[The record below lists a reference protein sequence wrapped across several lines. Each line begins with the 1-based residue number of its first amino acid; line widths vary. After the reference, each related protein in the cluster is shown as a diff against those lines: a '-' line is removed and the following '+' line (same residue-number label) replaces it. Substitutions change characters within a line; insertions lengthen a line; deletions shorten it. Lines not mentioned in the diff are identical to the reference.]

1 MIAPDNMNI
10 LAINWR
16 CIKNPEM
23 GGAEIHF
30 HEIFKRIAAKGHN
43 VTLVAHKFTGAPEE
57 ETVDGIKIIR
67 IGNKF
72 LFDKQFKSYYK
83 TITTKYDLV
92 VDDISKIPLFTPTYV
107 REPVVG
113 ILHHIHGNSLY
124 KEIPAPLA
132 FYIIKKEKQI
142 PKYYGNTPIFTV
154 SESTRRELI
163 ELGQPEN
170 MTDILYNA
178 INHELFNKIEIRKS
192 ETPLIAYVGRIK
204 KYKNLETIVD
214 AVEILKNKIPELEFV
229 IAGTGDNEEQLKA
242 YVKNKGL
249 ASNIKFLGYVSEEEK
264 AELLSKAWLFVT
276 MPMKEGWGI
285 TVLEANAMGTPA
297 IGSDVAGLRDSI
309 RNNEIGLLT
318 PYGKPDKLAEK
329 ISMLIKNK
337 SELQRLSENAK
348 KWADKFTW
356 DASAEHFLKK
366 IIEWFPYLK
375 QKIIQ

>member
-1 MIAPDNMNI
+1 MNI

-30 HEIFKRIAAKGHN
+30 HEIFKRIVAKGN
-43 VTLVAHKFTGAPEE
+43 AVTLVAHKFKGAPEE

-72 LFDKQFKSYYK
+72 LFDKQFKAYYE
-83 TITTKYDLV
+83 TIKTKYDLI
-92 VDDISKIPLFTPTYV
+92 VDDISKIPLFTPGYV

-113 ILHHIHGNSLY
+113 ILHHIHGDSLY

-132 FYIIKKEKQI
+132 FYIINKEKQI

-170 MTDILYNA
+170 RTDILYNA
-178 INHELFNKIEIRKS
+178 INHELFKKIKIKKS
-192 ETPLIAYVGRIK
+192 EFPLITYIGRIK

-214 AVEILKNKIPELEFV
+214 AVDILKTEIPDLQFV

-242 YVKNKGL
+242 YVKNKNL
-249 ASNIKFLGYVSEEEK
+249 DSMVKFQGYVSEEEK
-264 AELLSKAWLFVT
+264 AELLSKAWLFVS

-285 TVLEANAMGTPA
+285 TIIEANAMGTPA
-297 IGSDVAGLRDSI
+297 IGSDVPGLRDSI
-309 RNNEIGLLT
+309 RNNETGLLT
-318 PYGKPDKLAEK
+318 PYGNPDKLAEK
-329 ISMLIKNK
+329 ILMLIKDK
-337 SELQRLSENAK
+337 KERQRLSANAK
-348 KWADKFTW
+348 NWAEKFTW
-356 DASAEHFLKK
+356 DASANHFLTKVN
-366 IIEWFPYLK
+366 EWFPQLAS
-375 QKIIQ
+375 KINL

>member
-1 MIAPDNMNI
+1 MNI

-43 VTLVAHKFTGAPEE
+43 VTLIAHKFENAPTE
-57 ETVDGIKIIR
+57 ETIDGIKTIR
-67 IGNKF
+67 IGNKY
-72 LFDKQFKSYYK
+72 LFAKQFKSYYK
-83 TITTKYDLV
+83 TLDRKYDLV
-92 VDDISKIPLFTPTYV
+92 VDDISKIPLFTPAYV
-107 REPVVG
+107 KEPVVG

-132 FYIIKKEKQI
+132 FYIIRKERQI
-142 PKYYGNTPIFTV
+142 PKYYGKTPIFTV

-178 INHELFNKIEIRKS
+178 INHELFDKIEIKKS
-192 ETPLIAYVGRIK
+192 DKPLIAYVGRIK

-214 AVEILKNKIPELEFV
+214 AVEIVKTEIPDLEFI
-229 IAGTGDNEEQLKA
+229 IAGTGDNEEQLKT

-249 ASNIKFLGYVSEEEK
+249 KNNIKFLGYVSEKEK
-264 AELLSKAWLFVT
+264 AELLGKAWIFVT

-285 TVLEANAMGTPA
+285 TIIEANAMGTPA
-297 IGSDVAGLRDSI
+297 IGADVPGLRDSI
-309 RNNEIGLLT
+309 RNNETGLLT
-318 PYGKPDKLAEK
+318 PYGNPDKLAEK
-329 ISMLIKNK
+329 ISLLIKNK
-337 SELQRLSENAK
+337 SELRRLSENAK
-348 KWADKFTW
+348 KWSDKFTW
-356 DASAEHFLKK
+356 DASAEHFLGK
-366 IIEWFPYLK
+366 ISEWFPQLRD
-375 QKIIQ
+375 KIYR